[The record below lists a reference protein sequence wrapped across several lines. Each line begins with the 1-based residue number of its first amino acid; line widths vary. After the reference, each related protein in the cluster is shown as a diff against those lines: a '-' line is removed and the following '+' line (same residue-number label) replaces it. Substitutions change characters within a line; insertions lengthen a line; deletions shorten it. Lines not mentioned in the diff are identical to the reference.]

1 MVVIRELATDDED
14 SDFSP
19 GGQGPRPETLR
30 PRVRRRTK
38 SSGDS
43 RKTYPTGR
51 RAAAAA
57 RPATGRAKL
66 WFIAAGQ
73 GRTGVRCF
81 T

>member
-19 GGQGPRPETLR
+19 GGQGPRPEDVR

-43 RKTYPTGR
+43 RKPYGLGR
-51 RAAAAA
+51 RPAA
-57 RPATGRAKL
+57 RQPAGRDWIWFVVAGGRAL
-66 WFIAAGQ
+66 RR
-73 GRTGVRCF
+73 GRMD
-81 T
+81 